1 MLPIIIIITSIILD
15 GLLTNYL
22 PYLVNDL
29 TLFTPMLTLVTI
41 FIIYPFYR
49 KKIKKYYLIVF
60 IIGITYDLLYT
71 NLLFFNAILFLII
84 AYISRFIHKNY
95 EVTYLRII
103 IYIPVLI
110 IVYES
115 LTALII
121 LIFNLVPITFE
132 RLYYKITHSLLL
144 NIIYVEI
151 ITLII
156 NLLPNKFKKISIN

>member
-71 NLLFFNAILFLII
+71 N
-84 AYISRFIHKNY
+84 
-95 EVTYLRII
+95 
-103 IYIPVLI
+103 
-110 IVYES
+110 
-115 LTALII
+115 
-121 LIFNLVPITFE
+121 
-132 RLYYKITHSLLL
+132 YK
-144 NIIYVEI
+144 
-151 ITLII
+151 
-156 NLLPNKFKKISIN
+156 K

>member
-60 IIGITYDLLYT
+60 IIGIIYDLLYT

-110 IVYES
+110 IIYES